1 MRIVRRLCALAL
13 VAGGLL
19 LPSGVAAAEP
29 YPIVPPQLSVTA
41 ATVVVGSTV
50 DVTGV
55 GFQSDETVSI
65 DTTVQ
70 ATAIGRI
77 GRAAGA
83 PVDLPA
89 RRATTTVVADGDG
102 SFTIKLTLDQIG
114 VWTITGT
121 GLRSGLS
128 ASVNVTVVP
137 HALPVTGD
145 DGGNMWLLLI
155 GSAVAAIGVVLVVLV
170 RSRRPRAQA

>member
-29 YPIVPPQLSVTA
+29 YPIVPPQLSVSA

-50 DVTGV
+50 TVTGV
-55 GFQSDETVSI
+55 GYQPNETVSI
-65 DTTVQ
+65 DSTVQ
-70 ATAIGRI
+70 ATAIGRL
-77 GRAAGA
+77 GRVAAA
-83 PVDLPA
+83 PVDLPT
-89 RRATTTVVADGDG
+89 RRATTVVADDDG
-102 SFTIKLTLDQIG
+102 AFTVPLTVDRVGI
-114 VWTITGT
+114 WTITGT
-121 GLRSGLS
+121 GLSSGLS
-128 ASVNVTVVP
+128 ASANVTVVA

-145 DGGNMWLLLI
+145 DGTNLWLLLI
-155 GSAVAAIGVVLVVLV
+155 GSAVAALGVVLVVLV